1 MRSRRQPAGRFA
13 LSPPFIDMIGLLGVA
28 LTAVCSIPQAVK
40 VLREHETRAIS
51 LVSTLGLTAGGL
63 FWLVYGILRLD
74 WALIASSSISL
85 PMALLVLGLKLRY
98 G

>member
-1 MRSRRQPAGRFA
+1 MPAHHQFA
-13 LSPPFIDMIGLLGVA
+13 GHLTLASQFIDMVGLVGVA

-51 LVSTLGLTAGGL
+51 LVSTLGLTASGL
-63 FWLVYGILRLD
+63 FWLVYGILRVD
-74 WALIASSSISL
+74 WALIASSGISL
-85 PMALLVLGLKLRY
+85 PTVLLVLGLKLRY